1 MTPVPRW
8 LQQTANSF
16 RTGLALAAL
25 SVQQVWARVPGR
37 RRARVPTVLQMEAV
51 ECGAAALAMVL
62 AWFGRYVPLEELRV
76 ACGVSRDGSKA
87 ANMVKG
93 AKRYGLIAR
102 GFRREPKDLHRSP
115 IPMIVHWNFNHFVV
129 LEGFGRNQVFLN
141 DPASGPR
148 TVSSEAFDQAFT
160 GVAMTFERGSQF
172 TRGGVKRRLI
182 TALRPRLDGI
192 VHGARLC
199 CRHWTAFGRAG
210 PGRTDL
216 FQAFRR

>member
-8 LQQTANSF
+8 LQQTANSL

-102 GFRREPKDLHRSP
+102 GFRREP
-115 IPMIVHWNFNHFVV
+115 
-129 LEGFGRNQVFLN
+129 E
-141 DPASGPR
+141 DPAP
-148 TVSSEAFDQAFT
+148 
-160 GVAMTFERGSQF
+160 VAHPDDRPLELQPL
-172 TRGGVKRRLI
+172 RR
-182 TALRPRLDGI
+182 
-192 VHGARLC
+192 AR
-199 CRHWTAFGRAG
+199 RFWA
-210 PGRTDL
+210 
-216 FQAFRR
+216 